1 MYDFSIGVL
10 LESFRSD
17 IPIAL
22 KKASSLGVQGIQV
35 YATKGELSPEN
46 MSHAKRRE
54 FLQIVKDHG
63 LVISALCGDLG
74 PVSYTHL
81 DVYKRQYHEYI
92 TINHV
97 RTGIS

>member
-17 IPIAL
+17 IPTAL

-46 MSHAKRRE
+46 MSHAK
-54 FLQIVKDHG
+54 
-63 LVISALCGDLG
+63 

-81 DVYKRQYHEYI
+81 KQLMFI
-92 TINHV
+92 INC
-97 RTGIS
+97 

>member
-17 IPIAL
+17 IPTAL

-46 MSHAKRRE
+46 MSHAKRWE
-54 FLQIVKDHG
+54 FLQMPPRQSSAG
-63 LVISALCGDLG
+63 GTGQASGGQCGRLSLLELVRL
-74 PVSYTHL
+74 
-81 DVYKRQYHEYI
+81 
-92 TINHV
+92 
-97 RTGIS
+97 

>member
-17 IPIAL
+17 IPTAL
-22 KKASSLGVQGIQV
+22 KKASSLVVQGIQV
-35 YATKGELSPEN
+35 YATKGELSPEK

-54 FLQIVKDHG
+54 FLQMVKDHG

-74 PVSYTHL
+74 HGFG
-81 DVYKRQYHEYI
+81 KI
-92 TINHV
+92 
-97 RTGIS
+97 